1 MGIFSR
7 TLANSFSKYFLDFP
21 GTLENYWTPL
31 QARKKKWMF
40 NLLYFSLFVYYYF
53 LCVYWDSTALTNSS
67 VVDSTSNALLINVFV
82 ILIPVFHRL
91 LDVCTNSSCSSKW
104 LVTMNSSAFVDISSE
119 CTEILKLFLLFYLHY
134 CNVFSQYILANTS
147 ETTQINKK
155 TKQLQLK
162 KLKFFHP
169 VFSNIMQW
177 FRRFCSVVGDF

>member
-1 MGIFSR
+1 
-7 TLANSFSKYFLDFP
+7 
-21 GTLENYWTPL
+21 
-31 QARKKKWMF
+31 MF

-177 FRRFCSVVGDF
+177 FRRFCSVVGDFQHLFRTIRNSYNGLLAGPKKSQFS